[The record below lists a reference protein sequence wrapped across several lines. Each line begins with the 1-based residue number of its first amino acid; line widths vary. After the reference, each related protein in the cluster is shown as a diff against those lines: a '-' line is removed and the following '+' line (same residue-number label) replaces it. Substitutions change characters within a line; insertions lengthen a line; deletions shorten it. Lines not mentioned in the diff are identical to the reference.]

1 MTGNVDHADENGIAL
16 NQSAAC
22 NLPSSGSEWV
32 ELIVREMTNA
42 SNMDDARA
50 RASMVLEGLEKSI
63 VARASAQAAQ
73 NFHKVCNYVQIKFV
87 KISLT

>member
-1 MTGNVDHADENGIAL
+1 MTGNVDHAGENGISQ

-32 ELIVREMTNA
+32 ELIVREMSTA

-63 VARASAQAAQ
+63 VARACAEAAQ
-73 NFHKVCNYVQIKFV
+73 SFHKVCNYVQIKFV
-87 KISLT
+87 KFQ